1 MSQRPPCPR
10 SGAISPA
17 INLHGR
23 RLPLSEAQARLLSA
37 LLTRPGYIVPD
48 AELLQLVPGVT
59 LLQLKKRIRTIH
71 AAMVPHGMT
80 ICRAE
85 QYGFVL
91 LTVEERS
98 YPMEQPSASL
108 IDLGII
114 FAHHIQAIPSHHV
127 LIIDGNASLACTPVE
142 YQLALPLLRHPGQA
156 IPQSELRRG
165 VADSTFREAIRSLRK
180 KFEALGMTLSY
191 VHVHGYA
198 LVGLKSQEE
207 SSHES

>member
-1 MSQRPPCPR
+1 MSD
-10 SGAISPA
+10 AIILSSTSTPA
-17 INLHGR
+17 ILLHDR
-23 RLPLSEAQARLLSA
+23 RLSLTETQSRLLSV
-37 LLTRPGYIVPD
+37 LLTCPGHVVPD
-48 AELLQLVPGVT
+48 ARLLQLVPGVT

-71 AAMVPHGMT
+71 AAMVPHGMA

-91 LTVEERS
+91 LAVEERS
-98 YPMEQPSASL
+98 YTMEQPSSSL
-108 IDLGII
+108 LDLGII
-114 FAHHIQAIPSHHV
+114 FAHHIQAIPAHHV

-142 YQLALPLLRHPGQA
+142 YQLALQFFRYPGQA

-198 LVGLKSQEE
+198 LVSLKSQEE

>member
-1 MSQRPPCPR
+1 MPDHRAYP
-10 SGAISPA
+10 SPSSPT
-17 INLHGR
+17 ILLHGR
-23 RLPLSEAQARLLSA
+23 HLPLSETQARLLSV
-37 LLTRPGYIVPD
+37 LLTCPGHVVPD

-71 AAMVPHGMT
+71 EVMVPHGMT
-80 ICRAE
+80 IHRAE
-85 QYGFVL
+85 HYGFVL
-91 LTVEERS
+91 LTAEERGDT
-98 YPMEQPSASL
+98 MEQASASL
-108 IDLGII
+108 LDLGII

-127 LIIDGNASLACTPVE
+127 LIIDGSASLACTPVE
-142 YQLALPLLRHPGQA
+142 YQLALQFLRHPGQA

-180 KFEALGMTLSY
+180 KFETLGMTLSY

-198 LVGLKSQEE
+198 LVSLRSPEE

>member
-1 MSQRPPCPR
+1 MPDQRSHSFPSPPT
-10 SGAISPA
+10 I
-17 INLHGR
+17 ILHDR
-23 RLPLSEAQARLLSA
+23 RLHLSEAQARLLSA
-37 LLTRPGYIVPD
+37 LLTHPGRVVPD

-71 AAMVPHGMT
+71 AAMVPHG
-80 ICRAE
+80 IAIHRAE
-85 QYGFVL
+85 HYGFVL
-91 LTVEERS
+91 LTVEERG
-98 YPMEQPSASL
+98 YTMEQASASL
-108 IDLGII
+108 LDLGII

-127 LIIDGNASLACTPVE
+127 LIIDGSASLACMPVE
-142 YQLALPLLRHPGQA
+142 YQLALQFLRHPGQA

-165 VADSTFREAIRSLRK
+165 VADSTFREAICSLRK

-198 LVGLKSQEE
+198 LVSLKSQEE